1 MTMNRRALMQQL
13 HDLRAEL
20 DEALSRAA
28 AAEQEL
34 RDLRAVQ
41 HVMMQQAAPGL
52 AFSPVECTRELLGV
66 PLPPEIPATPIA
78 EGHAPGAW
86 A

>member
-1 MTMNRRALMQQL
+1 MNRRTLMQQVN
-13 HDLRAEL
+13 DLRREL
-20 DEALSRAA
+20 DEALARAE

-41 HVMMQQAAPGL
+41 HVLMQQAAPQM
-52 AFSPVECTRELLGV
+52 AFPRPVPFEM
-66 PLPPEIPATPIA
+66 PATPIA
-78 EGHAPGAW
+78 EGGAT

>member
-1 MTMNRRALMQQL
+1 MNRRALMQQL
-13 HDLRAEL
+13 HDLRQEL
-20 DEALSRAA
+20 DEAMARAA

-41 HVMMQQAAPGL
+41 GVLMQEAAPGL
-52 AFSPVECTRELLGV
+52 AFSPVECTREML
-66 PLPPEIPATPIA
+66 
-78 EGHAPGAW
+78 GHAPGAF